1 MKRPGPQLRLIS
13 LTVVGATTGPK
24 QSEGLK
30 WDTRLLTDGTMN
42 VKDLFESGRSI
53 EEVAADLNISVEEA
67 RKNVEEYA
75 EKDSE

>member
-1 MKRPGPQLRLIS
+1 
-13 LTVVGATTGPK
+13 
-24 QSEGLK
+24 
-30 WDTRLLTDGTMN
+30 MN